1 LNFSFH
7 IKRTGPLAAHGHTGQ
22 ILTRQF
28 RATKMGYTH
37 YMHIRKCLSTRDFER
52 LRAATRRLRRAVGT
66 RGLKP
71 FVDIEDDRIR
81 LEGFVYMATESLQEF
96 ARVNHTRVDTR
107 MDEGPN
113 VFTFVKTYHREPFDQ
128 FIVAFACALRC
139 QLGDGLVFGSDA
151 DLEEGDLD
159 EGVDLYNEVMEAE
172 ITVAQL
178 MGTDPLP
185 DTEEREPP
193 KRARSPAKADAGAG
207 KADPPAAGAGADK
220 ADAPA
225 AGAGADQADVKPK
238 VKRARH

>member
-28 RATKMGYTH
+28 HTTKMGYTH
-37 YMHIRKCLSTRDFER
+37 YMNIRKCLSTRDFER

-81 LEGFVYMATESLQEF
+81 LEGFVYLATESLQEF
-96 ARVNHTRVDTR
+96 AHVNHTWL
-107 MDEGPN
+107 DEGPD

-128 FIVAFACALRC
+128 FVVAFACALRR

-159 EGVDLYNEVMEAE
+159 EGVDLYNEAMEAE
-172 ITVAQL
+172 MTVAQL

-207 KADPPAAGAGADK
+207 KAD
-220 ADAPA
+220 APA
-225 AGAGADQADVKPK
+225 AGAGADPLPK